1 MKAAETL
8 WNGMPGEVAMFRNAT
23 TQLVVIT
30 VLSLGIAGG
39 FAQFDNSKGD
49 ALPKPHATPSAT
61 NFPKVIGWP
70 AAMKPQAPAGFVV
83 DALATDLETPRWL
96 HVLPNGDILVA
107 QSKTTKLA
115 GVDPKVEEA
124 MKRAN
129 ALGPSPNTITLLRD
143 GDKDGSFET
152 RKVFLSGLNQPFG
165 MALSKGY
172 LYVANTDSVVRSPYK
187 ESADHIS
194 APPEKIVDLPAGG
207 YNNHW
212 TRNIIFNAA
221 GDKLYITVGSQTNVD
236 EEGLDAKEP
245 RRAAILE
252 CNADGSGLRIFAS
265 GLRNPN
271 GMDWASTT
279 GELWTVVNERDGLG
293 DDLPSDY
300 LTSVKNGAFYG
311 WPYSYL
317 GQNPDPRQK
326 GKRADLV
333 AKAIVPDLPV
343 GAHTASLGLQF
354 YRGTLFPERYQNG
367 AFIGQHGSWNRS
379 RFSGYRVGFVPFAN
393 GHPSGPMEDFLSGF
407 IAPND
412 RGEVFGRPVGVAVLQ
427 DGSLA
432 VADDAGNRIWRV
444 RKE

>member
-1 MKAAETL
+1 
-8 WNGMPGEVAMFRNAT
+8 MFRNAT

-30 VLSLGIAGG
+30 VLSLGIAGA
-39 FAQFDNSKGD
+39 FAQFDHSKGHP
-49 ALPKPHATPSAT
+49 LPKPLATPSAT

-70 AAMKPQAPAGFVV
+70 AGTTPQVPAGFEV
-83 DALATDLETPRWL
+83 DAIASDLETPRWL
-96 HVLPNGDILVA
+96 YVLPNGDILVA
-107 QSKTTKLA
+107 QSRTTKLA
-115 GVDPKVEEA
+115 KVDPKIEEA
-124 MKRAN
+124 MRKAKG
-129 ALGPSPNTITLLRD
+129 LGPSPNQITLLRD
-143 GDKDGSFET
+143 GDKDGRFET

-165 MALSKGY
+165 MALSRGY
-172 LYVANTDSVVRSPYK
+172 LYVANTDSVVRFLYK
-187 ESADHIS
+187 ESADHI
-194 APPEKIVDLPAGG
+194 AAAPEKIVDLPAGG

-212 TRNIIFNAA
+212 TRNIVFNAA

-252 CNADGSGLRIFAS
+252 CNPDGSGLKVFAS

-279 GELWTVVNERDGLG
+279 GALWTVVNERDGLG

-300 LTSVKNGAFYG
+300 LTSVKSGGFYG

-317 GQNPDPRQK
+317 GRNEDPRQK
-326 GKRADLV
+326 GKRPDLV
-333 AKAIVPDLPV
+333 AKAIVPDVLV

-354 YRGTLFPERYQNG
+354 YRGTSFPERYKHG

-379 RFSGYRVGFVPFAN
+379 KFSGYRVGFVPFAN
-393 GHPSGPMEDFLSGF
+393 GSPSGPIEDFLTGF
-407 IAPND
+407 IASNE
-412 RGEVFGRPVGVAVLQ
+412 RGEVYGRPVGVFVLQ
-427 DGSLA
+427 DGALA

-444 RKE
+444 KAKQ